1 MADTVRYLMEEM
13 LPELEDMRRKRYF
26 SKAELKEVVRRRQE
40 FEYQL
45 KRKAA
50 LKEDFLR
57 QVPREQAVAA
67 ACKAW
72 RKVAQDPVPLQQCW
86 VAPVHCVPCRQGS
99 AGNASTRRTVHA

>member
-50 LKEDFLR
+50 LKDDFLR
-57 QVPREQAVAA
+57 QAGTFWKGRTHVQLQAGLSGVHVPH
-67 ACKAW
+67 
-72 RKVAQDPVPLQQCW
+72 QQC
-86 VAPVHCVPCRQGS
+86 
-99 AGNASTRRTVHA
+99 